1 MRGSKSQTVEIDI
14 RPLIPAGKRPA
25 RGRGRA
31 NARENVAPDYFEHV
45 DFRFLFEHAYDAILM
60 TDLDGFILETNT
72 RAVSFFGYEGDDFP
86 GMDIRMLVPGVDDE
100 LFHQIKDGIFGGRFM
115 RIQAFALHK
124 GGEDYSAV
132 EIIPLGNREA
142 KASYICFLIRDIQ
155 SRYIAEENLHSTYLA
170 MDNTDSGIGIANLD
184 GVIVY
189 ANRKMDELLGGG
201 DDGAVVNRRLEQWF
215 DLKTVVTPML
225 THVKRGEE
233 WFGEQ
238 CVVGAEKSRWL
249 YLSAVPNES
258 RDGELMGVV
267 LSIRDMADE
276 RRADIAEY
284 QAERNRIMIESLAGV
299 CHSIGQPATVL
310 LTSLELLKMSG
321 FDDRETAEQML
332 QMSYEAVIQIRD
344 LLYKMNAKR
353 LYAAEPYLSSTA
365 SAAGSEMIMID
376 SPPVERIADEVF

>member
-14 RPLIPAGKRPA
+14 RPLIPVGETPKRDRGHMRGK
-25 RGRGRA
+25 
-31 NARENVAPDYFEHV
+31 VAPDYFESV

-60 TDLDGFILETNT
+60 TDLDGYILETNT

-86 GMDIRMLVPGVDDE
+86 GMDIRSLIPGVDEE
-100 LFHQIKDGIFGGRFM
+100 LFGQIREGIFGGRFM

-132 EIIPLGNREA
+132 EIIPLGNKEA
-142 KASYICFLIRDIQ
+142 GASYICFLIRDIQ

-170 MDNTDSGIGIANLD
+170 MDNTDSGIGIANLE
-184 GVIVY
+184 GTIIY
-189 ANRKMDELLGGG
+189 ANRKMVELLGGG
-201 DDGAVVNRRLEQWF
+201 EVEEVVNNKLVTWF
-215 DLKTVVTPML
+215 DQKTVVTPIL
-225 THVKRGEE
+225 TSVMKGEE

-238 CVVGAEKSRWL
+238 CVRGSEMSSWL
-249 YLSAVPNES
+249 YISAVPNES

-321 FDDRETAEQML
+321 FEDRANAEQML
-332 QMSYEAVIQIRD
+332 DMSYEAVIQIRD

-353 LYAAEPYLSSTA
+353 LYAAEPYLPSAKNSS
-365 SAAGSEMIMID
+365 GPEIVPID
-376 SPPVERIADEVF
+376 ATPEPGKTDEIP